1 MATIHY
7 NQHKF
12 GVIGTPLDNQT
23 IRKRSN
29 ITKMEDC
36 EYTSEIEDCA
46 IPQGL
51 IHDVQHILVVNNN

>member
-29 ITKMEDC
+29 ITNMEDC
-36 EYTSEIEDCA
+36 EYTSEIV
-46 IPQGL
+46 L
-51 IHDVQHILVVNNN
+51 YLKV